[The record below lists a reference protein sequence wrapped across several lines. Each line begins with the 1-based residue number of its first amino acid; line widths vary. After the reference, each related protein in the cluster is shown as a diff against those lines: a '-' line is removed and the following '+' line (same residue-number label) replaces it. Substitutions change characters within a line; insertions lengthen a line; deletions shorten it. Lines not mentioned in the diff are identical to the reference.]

1 MGCSGSLAPHLINN
15 DYLTAEIIYSTAQAH
30 HEVLVWLQATLF
42 GTPVWAPPKK
52 SASRRE
58 YCYDDCASQERGCV
72 MLGYA
77 MAAAL
82 AAASTRREWMC
93 LQFLWLLESPSSLLA
108 RALPTL
114 DSVNS
119 EDSEIQW
126 DNWCQEEDEEQ
137 CTRYFIL
144 FDAIVNGIAS

>member
-1 MGCSGSLAPHLINN
+1 
-15 DYLTAEIIYSTAQAH
+15 
-30 HEVLVWLQATLF
+30 
-42 GTPVWAPPKK
+42 
-52 SASRRE
+52 
-58 YCYDDCASQERGCV
+58 
-72 MLGYA
+72 
-77 MAAAL
+77 MAAAM

-114 DSVNS
+114 GSANS

-126 DNWCQEEDEEQ
+126 DKWRHEQDEEQ
-137 CTRYFIL
+137 CIRYFIP